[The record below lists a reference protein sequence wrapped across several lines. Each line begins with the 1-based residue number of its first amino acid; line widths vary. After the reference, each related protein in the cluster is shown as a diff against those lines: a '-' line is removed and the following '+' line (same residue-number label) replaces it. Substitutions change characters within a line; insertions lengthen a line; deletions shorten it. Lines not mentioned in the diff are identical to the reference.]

1 MFLKVQY
8 VLKVYAIIIGVLQ
21 TKAFHWNFYKRN
33 TSTQITTENN
43 CDVTGWTDVGAVLFL
58 ST

>member
-1 MFLKVQY
+1 MFLKVHY
-8 VLKVYAIIIGVLQ
+8 VLKVYAIIIGVQQ

-33 TSTQITTENN
+33 TSTQINTENN